1 VGIGGTEARGYDRE
15 VADVSTV
22 AEAYNRDPE
31 REWQRL
37 VRDPYHSLEFLVTL
51 HHLREY
57 LPPTGRVL
65 DAGGGPGRY
74 AIELCRAGYE
84 VVLLDISS
92 ELIAT
97 AQEKFQS
104 EPEAV
109 QKRLLEFVVGDI
121 RDLSQF
127 EADHFDAVLCLGGPL
142 THISVEADR
151 LRAVSELV
159 RVAKPGAI
167 VSIAVI
173 GYLAVLRTILV
184 RFSDDLL
191 APSFEELVAQGD
203 TIGTTGTPWHFFRAD
218 ELRQLAESCGL
229 KTVGIAGCEG
239 LSTGLVEATN
249 LLGQDKAKWKRWTDL
264 ILKTS
269 AEPAVVDMAEHI
281 LYIGRA

>member
-1 VGIGGTEARGYDRE
+1 
-15 VADVSTV
+15 VSTV
-22 AEAYNRDPE
+22 AKAYNKDPN

-37 VRDPYHSLEFLVTL
+37 TRDPYHSLEFLVTM
-51 HHLREY
+51 HYLRKH

-65 DAGGGPGRY
+65 DAGSGPGRY

-84 VVLLDISS
+84 VALLDVSS

-97 AQEKFQS
+97 AQEKFRS
-104 EPEAV
+104 EPETV
-109 QKRLLEFVVGDI
+109 QKRLLEFAVGDV

-127 EADHFDAVLCLGGPL
+127 ETNQFDAVLCLGGPL
-142 THISVEADR
+142 THTSVEADR
-151 LRAVSELV
+151 LGAVSELV

-191 APSFEELVAQGD
+191 VPSFEELVARGD
-203 TIGTTGTPWHFFRAD
+203 TIGATGTLWHFFRAD

-229 KTVGIAGCEG
+229 KTVGMAGCEG
-239 LSTGLVEATN
+239 LSTGLAEATN
-249 LLGQDKAKWKRWTDL
+249 LLRQDEAKWERWVDL
-264 ILKTS
+264 VLETS
-269 AEPAVVDMAEHI
+269 TEPTVVDMAEHI